1 MDQPSQQPD
10 TFETRIAAGLY
21 RFDCPTAL
29 ELGEY
34 FLGLVNETRRAY
46 IAQHLPLCPRCTAEY
61 AGYKAFMAQPDADVG
76 ARLARAQTP
85 MAPQP
90 GLLEK
95 VKWLVA
101 DLVQPPTT
109 GALAPAYRGAGDTL
123 RNYRAGEYDIS
134 LDVQA
139 DADQPGRKLI
149 VGLVIGA
156 DVSGVTVELQ
166 TPGEVGGTVPAEVDE
181 LGNFI
186 LAGVAP
192 GVYDLVIS
200 DAAHN
205 VAILIPGFDVQP

>member
-1 MDQPSQQPD
+1 MDQPSQQPEPD
-10 TFETRIAAGLY
+10 TFEARIAARLY

-34 FLGLVNETRRAY
+34 FLDLVSETRRAY

-61 AGYKAFMAQPDADVG
+61 ADLKAFMAQPDVG
-76 ARLARAQTP
+76 AHARRAPTS
-85 MAPQP
+85 PQP
-90 GLLEK
+90 GLLQK

-123 RNYRAGEYDIS
+123 RNYRAGDYDIS

-156 DVSGVTVELQ
+156 DVSGVTVEMQ
-166 TPGEVGGTVPAEVDE
+166 SPSEVGETVPAEVDE

-200 DAAHN
+200 DAAHDT
-205 VAILIPGFDVQP
+205 AIRIPSFDVQP